1 MASTD
6 VARPTRQAE
15 RWNPMKPVWH
25 LAYFAVVCAAT
36 SAHLSLSLSL
46 PLSYYTEEVQD
57 ASVKRASAGGRRP
70 YGAGLICAI
79 RRLWRPL
86 CPDRG
91 SRLGQ
96 RETETETER
105 ECVSH
110 MRHQEALETPLSRQR
125 GPCLGLGFRVRPP
138 ALALLRPPAP
148 YALLSERLSSAGCDG
163 TRTSTSRDECV
174 GMPGGRPTPSA
185 HSVIDSDYTQHSAL
199 STRHIRRCDE
209 TQQ

>member
-1 MASTD
+1 MTSAMASTD

-25 LAYFAVVCAAT
+25 LPYFAVVCAAT

-57 ASVKRASAGGRRP
+57 ASVKRARAGGRRP

-91 SRLGQ
+91 S
-96 RETETETER
+96 
-105 ECVSH
+105 
-110 MRHQEALETPLSRQR
+110 LSRQR

-199 STRHIRRCDE
+199 STRHIQRCDE